1 MIILLIANIVV
12 NISYLY
18 GTFITV
24 WFFLVLFRYFDTVL
38 LGTVDTYI
46 STGRFIVVKKLLV
59 VFGTFRICVDGTS
72 YTYAI
77 EKKLNL
83 DSFEQ
88 EA

>member
-1 MIILLIANIVV
+1 MLVACTGPFW
-12 NISYLY
+12 YLY
-18 GTFITV
+18 VTF
-24 WFFLVLFRYFDTVL
+24 WYFDTAL

-59 VFGTFRICVDGTS
+59 VFGTFRFCVNGTS